1 MKRQQE
7 PFQRLWMKTGAEAG
21 QASKDRNLGPG
32 KNIRKN
38 NIDKRKENEKGRR
51 ILISVAIFK

>member
-7 PFQRLWMKTGAEAG
+7 PFQRLWMKTGAQAG

-32 KNIRKN
+32 IDIRKKNIG
-38 NIDKRKENEKGRR
+38 KRKKMKREGY
-51 ILISVAIFK
+51 

>member
-1 MKRQQE
+1 
-7 PFQRLWMKTGAEAG
+7 MKTGAEAG

-32 KNIRKN
+32 KNIRKK
-38 NIDKRKENEKGRR
+38 NIGKRKENEKGRR